1 MVSDSSAEP
10 EGLDLRDLVAQATRV
25 GARAGMTAFAQ
36 ELRKLGVSVETINLA
51 IEHTAERV
59 ESIRDEIGDPT
70 LLIFAPKE
78 GDANG

>member
-1 MVSDSSAEP
+1 MSEAGEET

-36 ELRKLGVSVETINLA
+36 ELRKLGVPVETINLA

-59 ESIRDEIGDPT
+59 ESLRDEMDPKA
-70 LLIFAPKE
+70 LIFETKGE
-78 GDANG
+78 LTNG

>member
-1 MVSDSSAEP
+1 
-10 EGLDLRDLVAQATRV
+10 
-25 GARAGMTAFAQ
+25 MTAFAQ